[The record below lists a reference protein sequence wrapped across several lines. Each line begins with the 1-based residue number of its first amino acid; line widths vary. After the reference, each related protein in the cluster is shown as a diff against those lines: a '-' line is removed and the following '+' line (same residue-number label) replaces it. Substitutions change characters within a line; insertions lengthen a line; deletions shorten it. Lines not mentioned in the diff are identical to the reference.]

1 MPALIKRNVT
11 TRKSHQRGATS
22 RALIREH
29 ASNELIFAV
38 VGHVGAGTTEV
49 AKKLK
54 DALENPSLKGGRF
67 DVTILKARD
76 AIKAWATLR
85 AMPLPLGPDKD
96 INNTIAFQNLGD
108 EMRKEDHASVGSALV
123 ARIRVTRAQKQGTD
137 AVEDEAVVP
146 DGGRRAYILDSIR
159 HPAEVHLLRSVYQNA
174 FTLIGV
180 VCEEDVRL
188 QRLVKKYTNAGE
200 ESARQFMKRDAHAEE
215 KYGQRVSDAFHLAD
229 VFLDNTQPQMLKGK
243 SNKLWT
249 ISDQLARIVKL
260 ITHDEVVRPT
270 AAESAMYAAFG
281 AQLRSSCLSRQ
292 VGAAVADVTGTVIST
307 GTNEAPCAGGGV
319 YLEPIPGNPSQADGR
334 CAFRPGTKFCSNI
347 REQNEIIHNMVED
360 TPILSVLPNRDILE
374 KQLRDSRI
382 GNLIEFSRAV
392 HAEMDALLSAA
403 RRGIAVAGTK
413 LFVTTFP
420 CHYCARHVV
429 AAGIDEVQFIE
440 PYPKS
445 QALKLHNDSITM
457 DLGEWKPPSEGGTH
471 VLFRPYTGVA
481 PRMYERAFIKDRPL
495 KNAETGD
502 YEVGDPDWG
511 SAWDLVKISYP
522 QLEVQLTKHVEE
534 PHAQAPSK

>member
-1 MPALIKRNVT
+1 
-11 TRKSHQRGATS
+11 
-22 RALIREH
+22 
-29 ASNELIFAV
+29 
-38 VGHVGAGTTEV
+38 
-49 AKKLK
+49 
-54 DALENPSLKGGRF
+54 
-67 DVTILKARD
+67 
-76 AIKAWATLR
+76 
-85 AMPLPLGPDKD
+85 
-96 INNTIAFQNLGD
+96 
-108 EMRKEDHASVGSALV
+108 
-123 ARIRVTRAQKQGTD
+123 
-137 AVEDEAVVP
+137 
-146 DGGRRAYILDSIR
+146 
-159 HPAEVHLLRSVYQNA
+159 VYQNA